1 MKKLL
6 LLLILSFFSAQ
17 GYAGSCPD
25 GSEPVRSISADGTY
39 FVYNCDNTNNEQAS
53 SSSVA
58 ESTWNSNFK
67 FNGQKWDA
75 TSTNHIK
82 ESIIIDRE
90 FKRDAASKES
100 IHFILETQKCIPHS
114 TSGDCERGVR
124 RSQLR
129 NHKNYKRNKDLIFNF
144 SIYQKESNTPG
155 HSGNHQ
161 SAEINKSKGGG
172 SWMNIFEIKP
182 KFNGK
187 IPTNPSLVIY
197 LDPNHK
203 KLHIIMTVC
212 PPPFEDPSCHTLNKF
227 DAGILKTDTWHDFI
241 IETRQ
246 SLTTDGYVRIFQ
258 NKNLIFE
265 KSDLKTVYKYKGG
278 LRYWI
283 GPYIWSGAHI
293 AQDEPNHE
301 FWYDNINVLIKY

>member
-1 MKKLL
+1 MVGGRIIFMKFFLFFV
-6 LLLILSFFSAQ
+6 LILS
-17 GYAGSCPD
+17 
-25 GSEPVRSISADGTY
+25 
-39 FVYNCDNTNNEQAS
+39 NNIAF
-53 SSSVA
+53 A

-82 ESIIIDRE
+82 ESIIRDRE

-100 IHFILETQKCIPHS
+100 IHFVLETQKCVLHS

-182 KFNGK
+182 KFDGR

-197 LDPNHK
+197 LDPNHN

-212 PPPFEDPSCHTLNKF
+212 PPPFEDPSCHALNKF
-227 DAGILKTDTWHDFI
+227 DAGILETNTWHDFVI
-241 IETRQ
+241 KTRQ
-246 SLTTDGYVRIFQ
+246 SLKTDGYVRIFQ

-301 FWYDNINVLIKY
+301 FWYDNINVLIK